1 MKNLTIYVGKNVN
14 ELRFIQGTCPHHIEN
29 GEVFIHM
36 TEDTFR
42 ECPYGDQ
49 HDATF
54 CETMVHDLSY
64 TLPIWN
70 MHISTHKACL
80 MNLIGDLIDNGI
92 LDHESVKIIL
102 LDEQNNKVSEC
113 GYTEDGY
120 LSEGWY
126 AGFMDSTG
134 EEWKKFKSSGEK

>member
-1 MKNLTIYVGKNVN
+1 MKNLTIYVGQNVN
-14 ELRFIQGTCPHHIEN
+14 SLKFTQGGRTKGLIN
-29 GEVFIHM
+29 GVLFMHM

-49 HDATF
+49 HDSTF
-54 CETMVHDLSY
+54 CEMMVQDLSY
-64 TLPIWN
+64 TLPLWN

-102 LDEQNNKVSEC
+102 LDEENKQVSEC

-134 EEWKKFKSSGEK
+134 NEWKKFK

>member
-14 ELRFIQGTCPHHIEN
+14 DLKFAQVSSPSRVEN
-29 GEVFIHM
+29 GKVFMHM
-36 TEDTFR
+36 TKDTFR

-49 HDATF
+49 HDSTF
-54 CETMVHDLSY
+54 CEMMVHDLVC
-64 TLPIWN
+64 TLPLWN

-80 MNLIGDLIDNGI
+80 LNLIGDLIDNGK
-92 LDHESVKIIL
+92 LSHDSVKIIL
-102 LDEQNNKVSEC
+102 LDEENKQVSEC

-134 EEWKKFKSSGEK
+134 EEWKKFKWLE

>member
-14 ELRFIQGTCPHHIEN
+14 QLRFQQGGGEPRIEDGKVYIN
-29 GEVFIHM
+29 AV
-36 TEDTFR
+36 EDTYR
-42 ECPYGDQ
+42 ACPYSDL
-49 HDATF
+49 HDSSF
-54 CETMVHDLSY
+54 CESIVRDMSLC
-64 TLPIWN
+64 LPHWN

-80 MNLIGDLIDNGI
+80 MNLVGDLVENGK
-92 LDHESVKIIL
+92 LAHDSVKIIL
-102 LDEQNNKVSEC
+102 LDEENNPVSEC

-134 EEWKKFKSSGEK
+134 DEWKNFK